1 MQKFKI
7 HRTLYTKS
15 LLCLSD
21 KLEKFCNFR
30 LIISLSMGMLTYCPV
45 LHKMIKPT
53 QVTLNL
59 IPGISSCNS
68 EIKRLNYEK

>member
-45 LHKMIKPT
+45 LHKMIKSN

-59 IPGISSCNS
+59 IM
-68 EIKRLNYEK
+68 KLKD